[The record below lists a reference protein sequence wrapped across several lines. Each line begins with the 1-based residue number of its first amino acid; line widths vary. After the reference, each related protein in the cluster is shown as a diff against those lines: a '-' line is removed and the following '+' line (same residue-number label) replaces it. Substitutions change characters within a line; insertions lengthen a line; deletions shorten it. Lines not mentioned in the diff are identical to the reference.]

1 MNMNKLNADNVILVD
16 ENDNELGVI
25 SIEKAHREGLFHR
38 VVAVYLTK
46 KNGQILVQER
56 MSGRLDHS
64 SAGHVD
70 PGENYL
76 EAAKRELKEELGI
89 ECELFELGKTISDE
103 IEPEANNN
111 RILHIYKIFE
121 CQADPGNL
129 AKDEVRSVFW
139 ADPKTIYE
147 EMKNDVGNNKFCG
160 GFKAS
165 LKFYLNKKRLM
176 KF

>member
-1 MNMNKLNADNVILVD
+1 MSKPNGNNVILVD

-38 VVAVYLTK
+38 IVVVYLTK

-89 ECELFELGKTISDE
+89 ERELSELGKTISDE

-111 RILHIYKIFE
+111 RIRHIYKIFE
-121 CQADPGNL
+121 CQAGS
-129 AKDEVRSVFW
+129 RQFSQ
-139 ADPKTIYE
+139 
-147 EMKNDVGNNKFCG
+147 
-160 GFKAS
+160 
-165 LKFYLNKKRLM
+165 R
-176 KF
+176 

>member
-1 MNMNKLNADNVILVD
+1 MNKLNGDNVVLVD

-25 SIEKAHREGLFHR
+25 SREKAHREGLLHR

-56 MSGRLDHS
+56 MSGRFDQS

-70 PGENYL
+70 PDENYL
-76 EAAKRELKEELGI
+76 EAAKRELREELGI
-89 ECELFELGKTISDE
+89 ECELFELGKTISDD

-111 RILHIYKIFE
+111 RIRHIYKIFE
-121 CQADPGNL
+121 SQAEPGNL
-129 AKDEVRSVFW
+129 AKDEVKSVFW
-139 ADPKTIYE
+139 ADPKIIYGE
-147 EMKNDVGNNKFCG
+147 IKNDLGNHKFCG

-165 LKFYLNKKRLM
+165 LKFYLEKKSLM
-176 KF
+176 RCL